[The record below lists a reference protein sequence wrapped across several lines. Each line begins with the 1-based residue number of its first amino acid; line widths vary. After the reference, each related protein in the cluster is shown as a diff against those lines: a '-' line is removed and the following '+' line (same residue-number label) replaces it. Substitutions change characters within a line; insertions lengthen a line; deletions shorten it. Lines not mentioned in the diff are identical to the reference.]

1 MDHGIWATW
10 YDLADTERERF
21 LGWLH
26 GAYLPFLKQGPGYA
40 WVAHYENTGGG
51 AAMRAV
57 GDTILT
63 RPGEAIGQGGQY
75 VMLVGAPS
83 PHTFLNPFAP
93 DLALPAGFREMLAL
107 RREVRT
113 AIFAE
118 EVRVNGPAA
127 RERPPGTAP
136 GPAIQMGSF
145 RVRSV
150 EEEFDLARWYAQV
163 PAAAHGADA
172 RLHRRAQAPVRRRLG
187 EARDPLRV
195 HLPRGAHE
203 RVRRAARGARPR
215 PCGMDRARGA
225 LHDPHARL
233 AARRR
238 AHLATRPA
246 DVKA

>member
-26 GAYLPFLKQGPGYA
+26 GAYLPFLKQEPGYA

-93 DLALPAGFREMLAL
+93 DLALPAGFREMLVL
-107 RREVRT
+107 HREVRT

-150 EEEFDLARWYAQV
+150 EEEFDLARWYAQYRL
-163 PAAAHGADA
+163 PHMAQMPGCIAARKLLCVAGWVKHAILYEFSSLEA
-172 RLHRRAQAPVRRRLG
+172 RLNEFEEPHEALALDPAEWTGRVVRYTIHTPGSPLVGVRTWPPV
-187 EARDPLRV
+187 
-195 HLPRGAHE
+195 LP
-203 RVRRAARGARPR
+203 
-215 PCGMDRARGA
+215 
-225 LHDPHARL
+225 
-233 AARRR
+233 
-238 AHLATRPA
+238 T
-246 DVKA
+246 

>member
-107 RREVRT
+107 RREMRT

-150 EEEFDLARWYAQV
+150 EEEFDLARWYAQYRL
-163 PAAAHGADA
+163 PHMAQMPGCIAARKLLCVAGWVKHAI
-172 RLHRRAQAPVRRRLG
+172 LYEFTSL
-187 EARDPLRV
+187 EARMNEFEEPHEALALDPAEWTGRV
-195 HLPRGAHE
+195 
-203 RVRRAARGARPR
+203 VRYTIHTPGSPLVGARTWP
-215 PCGMDRARGA
+215 PV
-225 LHDPHARL
+225 LP
-233 AARRR
+233 
-238 AHLATRPA
+238 T
-246 DVKA
+246 